1 MSLGL
6 QIRFLKL
13 LRVLGDGDADA
24 SDFMNDILAQNA
36 GNAVLYECVATTI
49 MAIEDNGGLRVLA
62 INILGRF
69 LSNRDNNIRYV
80 ALNMLVRA
88 ISVDSQAVQR
98 HRATILECVKDA
110 DASLRKRALE
120 LVYVLANESNV
131 QILTKELTDDLV
143 VSDLEFRGDLCAK
156 MCSMV
161 EKFSPNKI
169 WFIDQMLKVLSEAGN
184 YVKDEVWHSLIVVIT
199 NALNLHGYSVRSL
212 YKAETLVRVV
222 VWCIGE
228 YGDLLVNN
236 TGVLDIEDP
245 VTVSESAAVDVV
257 DIYKILKAFKLLWN
271 PQNVVRASKNS
282 HDCAVPFPFLDQSP
296 ESSKS
301 NL

>member
-1 MSLGL
+1 
-6 QIRFLKL
+6 
-13 LRVLGDGDADA
+13 
-24 SDFMNDILAQNA
+24 
-36 GNAVLYECVATTI
+36 

-98 HRATILECVKDA
+98 HRATILECDA
-110 DASLRKRALE
+110 DVSLERPLSCMF
-120 LVYVLANESNV
+120 LANESNV
-131 QILTKELTDDLV
+131 QTLTKELTDDLV

-184 YVKDEVWHSLIVVIT
+184 YVKDKVWHSLIVVIT

-245 VTVSESAAVDVV
+245 ITIS
-257 DIYKILKAFKLLWN
+257 
-271 PQNVVRASKNS
+271 
-282 HDCAVPFPFLDQSP
+282 
-296 ESSKS
+296 
-301 NL
+301 